1 MNAMADLPEGKRLFC
16 MAALEAGR
24 AVTIAANGTIRIG
37 AAGLSAD
44 ERRERERVKKQR
56 QRARTKGTCGDIGG
70 QAGHE
75 GTSGDIGDNENS
87 PSPSLP
93 PPLPSTPPLSPPH
106 PPTPEKES
114 AGTCARTRQVNDFAE
129 STAENARASAVPLPL
144 LLRSSPVFVEVW
156 RQWCDYRTERAS
168 KPTKTDRIPW
178 TERAATV
185 TLAEVERF
193 SASIPLEAIAGR
205 FRDAI
210 AGNWQGP
217 NLSSMD
223 APRPASGRPTPT
235 HQPPRQHASI

>member
-1 MNAMADLPEGKRLFC
+1 MTMSAVADLPEGKRLFC

-24 AVTIAANGTIRIG
+24 SVTIAANGTIRIG
-37 AAGLSAD
+37 AAGLSV
-44 ERRERERVKKQR
+44 EEKRERERDKKRR
-56 QRARTKGTCGDIGG
+56 QRERTRGTLGDMGG

-75 GTSGDIGDNENS
+75 GTLGDIGDNQNS

-93 PPLPSTPPLSPPH
+93 PPLPSTPPLSPAH
-106 PPTPEKES
+106 PPTPEKGNAS
-114 AGTCARTRQVNDFAE
+114 ARTRKASDLADSIAE
-129 STAENARASAVPLPL
+129 AAGASAVPLPL

-223 APRPASGRPTPT
+223 VPRPASGRPTPT
-235 HQPPRQHASI
+235 HQPPRQHSSI